1 MLTDYVELVSELLK
15 LKWLELHCREY
26 AEMTPYIV

>member
-1 MLTDYVELVSELLK
+1 MLTGYVELVSEL

-26 AEMTPYIV
+26 AEMTPYII